1 MRKFTV
7 APLHHYHESG
17 NRRRR
22 LVVWVAVAAAL
33 ILAAAVQLSA
43 RSVPTRDAAL
53 DDPTIVAIFDAAN
66 TADIETGL
74 LAAERGHSKEVRAF
88 GEMLARDHKQVRQIG
103 RDLATKLGV
112 TPTPPKDD
120 AAAKAHAQAMA
131 ALRSKSGPEFDR
143 AFLQHEAAFHKS
155 VIDAVTSTL
164 LPAIRNEELRAL
176 VVKVA
181 PAFEAHML
189 AALGLQ
195 KQLAS
200 K

>member
-7 APLHHYHESG
+7 APLHRYHEAG

-22 LVVWVAVAAAL
+22 LVIWLAIAAAL
-33 ILAAAVQLSA
+33 ILAVAVELSA
-43 RSVPTRDAAL
+43 RSSPMDQAAL
-53 DDPTIVAIFDAAN
+53 DDPTIIAIFDAAN

-74 LAAERGHSKEVRAF
+74 LAAERGHSREVRAF

-120 AAAKAHAQAMA
+120 AGAKAHAQAMA
-131 ALRSKSGPEFDR
+131 TLRSKSGADFDR
-143 AFLQHEAAFHKS
+143 AFLQHEFVFHKS
-155 VIDAVTSTL
+155 VIDAVKSTL

-189 AALGLQ
+189 AAQGLE

>member
-7 APLHHYHESG
+7 APLHQYHESG
-17 NRRRR
+17 SRRRR
-22 LVVWVAVAAAL
+22 IVVWVAIAAAL
-33 ILAAAVQLSA
+33 ILAASVQLSA
-43 RSVPTRDAAL
+43 RSVSADEAAL

-66 TADIETGL
+66 TADIETGS
-74 LAAERGHSKEVRAF
+74 LAAERGYSKEVRAF
-88 GEMLARDHKQVRQIG
+88 GEMLARDHKQVRQMG

-120 AAAKAHAQAMA
+120 AAAKAHAEAMA
-131 ALRSKSGPEFDR
+131 TLRSKSGPEFDR
-143 AFLQHEAAFHKS
+143 AFLQYEAAFHKS
-155 VIDAVTSTL
+155 VIDAVNSTL

-181 PAFEAHML
+181 PAFEAHMR
-189 AALGLQ
+189 AAQGLE

>member
-7 APLHHYHESG
+7 APLQQYREPG
-17 NRRRR
+17 TRRRR
-22 LVVWVAVAAAL
+22 LILWLAIAAAL
-33 ILAAAVQLSA
+33 ILAVAVELSA
-43 RSVPTRDAAL
+43 RSRPSDGAAL
-53 DDPTIVAIFDAAN
+53 DDATIVAIFDAAN

-74 LAAERGHSKEVRAF
+74 LAAERGHSREVRAF
-88 GEMLARDHKQVRQIG
+88 GEMLARDHEQVRQIG
-103 RDLATKLGV
+103 RDLAAKLGV

-120 AAAKAHAQAMA
+120 AAAKAHALAMA
-131 ALRSKSGPEFDR
+131 ALRAKSGADFDR

-155 VIDAVTSTL
+155 VIDAVKSTL

-189 AALGLQ
+189 AAQGLE
-195 KQLAS
+195 KQLAR